1 MVVLPTGYI
10 TEMIINQSFLKTPI
24 CLFDAKT
31 GILCSKCDAKLT
43 SGQLNAAA
51 VYSSIKLA
59 KLGEKDQEIS
69 KFTLVGSHKVDD
81 DYILFLRTSDIIT
94 IRSNPSII
102 KKFAGE
108 FNANIWFVEA
118 EGTDRRFME
127 NLFYPLRILN
137 MNLIWLPD
145 GNKLTRVILSQ
156 ESANKTSFPLDVEK
170 IRKVA
175 KVVKK
180 IDLIVE
186 FETQSN

>member
-1 MVVLPTGYI
+1 M
-10 TEMIINQSFLKTPI
+10 
-24 CLFDAKT
+24 FDAKT

-43 SGQLNAAA
+43 SGQLNQAA

-59 KLGEKDQEIS
+59 KLAEKDQEVS
-69 KFTLVGSHKVDD
+69 KFTLVNSHKVDD
-81 DYILFLRTSDIIT
+81 DYVLFLRTPDIIT
-94 IRSNPSII
+94 IRSNPSIVEM
-102 KKFAGE
+102 FTGE

-127 NLFYPLRILN
+127 NLFYPRRILN

-145 GNKLTRVILSQ
+145 GNKLTRVVVSRDS
-156 ESANKTSFPLDVEK
+156 ENGSGFSLDVEK

-175 KVVKK
+175 REVKK

-186 FETQSN
+186 FESQSN

>member
-1 MVVLPTGYI
+1 
-10 TEMIINQSFLKTPI
+10 LKTPI

-31 GILCSKCDAKLT
+31 GILCSKCDAKLN
-43 SGQLNAAA
+43 SGQLNQAA
-51 VYSSIKLA
+51 VFSSIKLA
-59 KLGEKDQEIS
+59 KLAEKDQEIS

-94 IRSNPSII
+94 IRSNPAIVQ
-102 KKFAGE
+102 KFAGE

-127 NLFYPLRILN
+127 NLFYPRRVLN

-145 GNKLTRVILSQ
+145 GNKLTRVVVNQ
-156 ESANKTSFPLDVEK
+156 ESVKRSSMLLDVEK

-175 KVVKK
+175 KTVKK
-180 IDLIVE
+180 IELIVE
-186 FETQSN
+186 FETLSN

>member
-1 MVVLPTGYI
+1 M
-10 TEMIINQSFLKTPI
+10 
-24 CLFDAKT
+24 FDAKT

-43 SGQLNAAA
+43 SGQLNHAA
-51 VYSSIKLA
+51 VFSSIKLA
-59 KLGEKDQEIS
+59 KLAEKDQEIS

-94 IRSNPSII
+94 IRSNPGIVQ
-102 KKFAGE
+102 KFAGE

-127 NLFYPLRILN
+127 NLFYPLRVLN

-145 GNKLTRVILSQ
+145 GNKLTRVIVNQ
-156 ESANKTSFPLDVEK
+156 ESGKRSSMPLDVEK

-175 KVVKK
+175 KAVKK
-180 IDLIVE
+180 IELIVE

>member
-1 MVVLPTGYI
+1 
-10 TEMIINQSFLKTPI
+10 LKTPI

-31 GILCSKCDAKLT
+31 GILCSKCDAKLN
-43 SGQLNAAA
+43 SGQLNQAA
-51 VYSSIKLA
+51 VFSSIKLA
-59 KLGEKDQEIS
+59 KLAEKDQEIS

-94 IRSNPSII
+94 IRSNPAIVQ
-102 KKFAGE
+102 KFAGE

-127 NLFYPLRILN
+127 NLFYPRRVLN

-145 GNKLTRVILSQ
+145 GNKLTRVVVNQ
-156 ESANKTSFPLDVEK
+156 ESVKRSSMLLDVEK

-175 KVVKK
+175 KAVKK
-180 IDLIVE
+180 IELIVE
-186 FETQSN
+186 FETLSN

>member
-1 MVVLPTGYI
+1 
-10 TEMIINQSFLKTPI
+10 
-24 CLFDAKT
+24 LFDAKT
-31 GILCSKCDAKLT
+31 GILCSKCDAKLN
-43 SGQLNAAA
+43 SGQLNQAA
-51 VYSSIKLA
+51 VFSSIKLA
-59 KLGEKDQEIS
+59 KLAEKDQEIS

-94 IRSNPSII
+94 IRSNPAIVQ
-102 KKFAGE
+102 KFAGE

-127 NLFYPLRILN
+127 NLFYPRRVLN

-145 GNKLTRVILSQ
+145 GNKLTRVIVNQ
-156 ESANKTSFPLDVEK
+156 ESGKRSSMPLDVEK

-175 KVVKK
+175 KAVKK
-180 IDLIVE
+180 IELIVE

>member
-1 MVVLPTGYI
+1 M
-10 TEMIINQSFLKTPI
+10 
-24 CLFDAKT
+24 FDAKT

-43 SGQLNAAA
+43 SGQLNQAA

-59 KLGEKDQEIS
+59 KLGEKDQEIN
-69 KFTLVGSHKVDD
+69 KFTLVSSYKVDD

-94 IRSNPSII
+94 IRSNPSIV

-127 NLFYPLRILN
+127 NLFYPQRILN

-145 GNKLTRVILSQ
+145 GNKLTRVIVSQ
-156 ESANKTSFPLDVEK
+156 ESGNRSSFPLDVEK

-175 KVVKK
+175 RAVKK

-186 FETQSN
+186 FETHAN

>member
-1 MVVLPTGYI
+1 M
-10 TEMIINQSFLKTPI
+10 KTPI

-43 SGQLNAAA
+43 SGQLNHAD
-51 VYSSIKLA
+51 VFSSIRLA
-59 KLGEKDQEIS
+59 KLAEKDQEIS

-94 IRSNPSII
+94 IRGNPAIVQ
-102 KKFAGE
+102 KFAGE

-127 NLFYPLRILN
+127 NLFYPLRVLN

-145 GNKLTRVILSQ
+145 GNKLTRLIVNQ
-156 ESANKTSFPLDVEK
+156 ESVKRSSMPVDVEK

-175 KVVKK
+175 KAVKK
-180 IDLIVE
+180 IELIVE

>member
-1 MVVLPTGYI
+1 
-10 TEMIINQSFLKTPI
+10 
-24 CLFDAKT
+24 LFDAKT

-43 SGQLNAAA
+43 SGQLNQAA

-59 KLGEKDQEIS
+59 KLAERDQEIS
-69 KFTLVGSHKVDD
+69 KFTLVGSHRVDD
-81 DYILFLRTSDIIT
+81 DYILILRTSDIIT
-94 IRSNPSII
+94 IRSNPSIV

-108 FNANIWFVEA
+108 FNANIWYIEA

-145 GNKLTRVILSQ
+145 GNKLTRVIVSQ
-156 ESANKTSFPLDVEK
+156 EPPNRSSFPLDVEK

-175 KVVKK
+175 RAVKK

-186 FETQSN
+186 FETLSN

>member
-1 MVVLPTGYI
+1 M
-10 TEMIINQSFLKTPI
+10 KTPI

-31 GILCSKCDAKLT
+31 GILCSKCDAKLN
-43 SGQLNAAA
+43 SGQLNQAA
-51 VYSSIKLA
+51 VFSSIKLA
-59 KLGEKDQEIS
+59 KLAEKEQEIS

-94 IRSNPSII
+94 IRSNPAIVQ
-102 KKFAGE
+102 KFAGE

-127 NLFYPLRILN
+127 NLFYPRRVLN

-145 GNKLTRVILSQ
+145 GKKLTRVVVNQ
-156 ESANKTSFPLDVEK
+156 ESVKRSNMPLDVEK

-175 KVVKK
+175 KAVKK
-180 IDLIVE
+180 IELIVE
-186 FETQSN
+186 FETLSN

>member
-1 MVVLPTGYI
+1 M
-10 TEMIINQSFLKTPI
+10 
-24 CLFDAKT
+24 FDAKT

-43 SGQLNAAA
+43 SGQLNQAA

-59 KLGEKDQEIS
+59 KLGEKDQEIN
-69 KFTLVGSHKVDD
+69 KFTLVSSHKVDD

-94 IRSNPSII
+94 IRSNPSIV

-127 NLFYPLRILN
+127 NLFYPQRILN

-145 GNKLTRVILSQ
+145 GNKLTRVIVSQ
-156 ESANKTSFPLDVEK
+156 ESDNRSSFPLDLEK

-175 KVVKK
+175 RAVKK

-186 FETQSN
+186 FETHAN

>member
-1 MVVLPTGYI
+1 
-10 TEMIINQSFLKTPI
+10 LKTPI
-24 CLFDAKT
+24 CTFDAKT

-43 SGQLNAAA
+43 SGQLNQAA

-59 KLGEKDQEIS
+59 KLAEKDEEIS

-94 IRSNPSII
+94 IRGNPAIA
-102 KKFAGE
+102 KKFGGE

-127 NLFYPLRILN
+127 NLFYPQRILN

-145 GNKLTRVILSQ
+145 GNKLTRVIVSQ
-156 ESANKTSFPLDVEK
+156 GSAKRSNFPVDVEK

-175 KVVKK
+175 RAVKN

>member
-1 MVVLPTGYI
+1 M
-10 TEMIINQSFLKTPI
+10 
-24 CLFDAKT
+24 
-31 GILCSKCDAKLT
+31 
-43 SGQLNAAA
+43 
-51 VYSSIKLA
+51 YSSIKLA
-59 KLGEKDQEIS
+59 KLAEKDQEIS

-94 IRSNPSII
+94 LRSNPSIV

-108 FNANIWFVEA
+108 FNANLWFVEA

-145 GNKLTRVILSQ
+145 GNKLTRVIVSQ
-156 ESANKTSFPLDVEK
+156 ESANRPKFPLDVEK

-175 KVVKK
+175 RAVKK

>member
-1 MVVLPTGYI
+1 M
-10 TEMIINQSFLKTPI
+10 KTPI

-31 GILCSKCDAKLT
+31 GILCSKCDAKLN
-43 SGQLNAAA
+43 SGQLNQAA
-51 VYSSIKLA
+51 VFSSIKLA
-59 KLGEKDQEIS
+59 KLAEKDQEIS

-94 IRSNPSII
+94 IRSNPAIVQ
-102 KKFAGE
+102 KFAGE

-127 NLFYPLRILN
+127 NLFYPRRVLN

-145 GNKLTRVILSQ
+145 GNKLTRVVVNQ
-156 ESANKTSFPLDVEK
+156 ESVKRLSMPLDVEK

-175 KVVKK
+175 KAVKK
-180 IDLIVE
+180 IELIVE
-186 FETQSN
+186 FETLSN

>member
-1 MVVLPTGYI
+1 
-10 TEMIINQSFLKTPI
+10 LKTPI

-43 SGQLNAAA
+43 SGQLSHAA
-51 VYSSIKLA
+51 VFSSIKLA
-59 KLGEKDQEIS
+59 KLAEKDQEIS

-94 IRSNPSII
+94 IRSNPAIVQ
-102 KKFAGE
+102 KFAGE

-118 EGTDRRFME
+118 EGTDRRFMD
-127 NLFYPLRILN
+127 NLFYPLRVLN

-145 GNKLTRVILSQ
+145 GNKLTRVIVNQ
-156 ESANKTSFPLDVEK
+156 ESGKRSSMPLDVEK

-175 KVVKK
+175 KAVKK
-180 IDLIVE
+180 IELIIE

>member
-1 MVVLPTGYI
+1 M
-10 TEMIINQSFLKTPI
+10 
-24 CLFDAKT
+24 
-31 GILCSKCDAKLT
+31 CSKCDAKLT
-43 SGQLNAAA
+43 SGQLNQAA

-59 KLGEKDQEIS
+59 KLAEKDLEIS
-69 KFTLVGSHKVDD
+69 KFTLVGSHKVDG

-94 IRSNPSII
+94 IRSNPSIA
-102 KKFAGE
+102 KKFASE

-118 EGTDRRFME
+118 EGSDRRFME

-145 GNKLTRVILSQ
+145 GNKLTRVRVSQ
-156 ESANKTSFPLDVEK
+156 DSTNRSGLPIDVEK

-175 KVVKK
+175 MAVKK

-186 FETQSN
+186 FEGHSS

>member
-1 MVVLPTGYI
+1 
-10 TEMIINQSFLKTPI
+10 LKTPI

-43 SGQLNAAA
+43 SGHLNQAA

-59 KLGEKDQEIS
+59 KLAEKDQEIS

-102 KKFAGE
+102 KKFKGE
-108 FNANIWFVEA
+108 FNANIWFIEA
-118 EGTDRRFME
+118 EGTDRRFIE

-145 GNKLTRVILSQ
+145 GNKLTRVTVSQ
-156 ESANKTSFPLDVEK
+156 ELAKRSSFPLDVERF
-170 IRKVA
+170 RKVA
-175 KVVKK
+175 RAVKN

-186 FETQSN
+186 FEPQSN